1 MTIEHLAVVVPAHD
15 EAELLGRCLTH
26 VDAAV
31 AALGP
36 RPPEVRVVVV
46 LDACTDGTA
55 AVAARAGAGVDVVPC
70 AARNVGVA
78 RGLGVDAATGDAD
91 PAATWV
97 AVTDADSAVPVGWLR
112 DHLAAAASYD
122 VLVGAVR
129 PDAAD
134 VTPRVLDR
142 WLAAHTRVG
151 HHVHGANLGVRLSAY
166 RAVGGF
172 RPLATGED
180 VALVADLRARGARV
194 TGGGHPVV
202 TSGRRVGRA
211 PSGFAGYLQTLA
223 AAREPA

>member
-1 MTIEHLAVVVPAHD
+1 MTIERLAVVVPAHD
-15 EAELLGRCLTH
+15 EAERLGRCLNH

-36 RPPEVRVVVV
+36 RAPEVRVVVV

-55 AVAARAGAGVDVVPC
+55 AVAARAGVDVVRS
-70 AARNVGVA
+70 AARNVGIA
-78 RGLGVDAATGDAD
+78 RGLGVDAVTGDAD
-91 PAATWV
+91 PTATWV
-97 AVTDADSAVPVGWLR
+97 ATTDADSAVPAGWLR
-112 DHLAAAASYD
+112 DHLAAASSYD

-129 PDAAD
+129 PDAAE

-172 RPLATGED
+172 RPLVTGED
-180 VALVADLRARGARV
+180 VALVADLRVLGARV

-211 PSGFAGYLQTLA
+211 PAGFAGYLQTLA
-223 AAREPA
+223 AACEPA